1 MTPPPIPATI
11 LVVDDMDLVR
21 HTLTRTLTL
30 AGYNVLEAADGREAL
45 DIIRKN
51 QGLVDLT
58 VSDILMPHMNGTEL
72 AAQVQKEFPGSRM
85 ILMSAYLPEG
95 LATMEAEGREI
106 LLLQKPIGQPELL
119 RAIASVLDDRAQ
131 LAV

>member
-1 MTPPPIPATI
+1 MHPIPATI
-11 LVVDDMDLVR
+11 LVVDDIDLVR

-51 QGLVDLT
+51 RGLIDLT
-58 VSDILMPHMNGTEL
+58 LSDILMPLMNGTEL
-72 AAQVQKEFPGSRM
+72 AGQVQREFPGSRM

-95 LATMEAEGREI
+95 LAVMEAEGREI

-119 RAIASVLDDRAQ
+119 RAIASALGDRAQ

>member
-1 MTPPPIPATI
+1 MMPSPIPATI
-11 LVVDDMDLVR
+11 LVVDDMDPVR
-21 HTLTRTLTL
+21 HTLTRILTL

-45 DIIRKN
+45 DIIRKR

-72 AAQVQKEFPGSRM
+72 AGEIQKEFPGSRM
-85 ILMSAYLPEG
+85 ILMSAYLPAG
-95 LATMEAEGREI
+95 LTSTAAEGREI

-119 RAIASVLDDRAQ
+119 RAIASALGDRA

>member
-1 MTPPPIPATI
+1 MHPIPATI

-51 QGLVDLT
+51 RGLIDLT
-58 VSDILMPHMNGTEL
+58 LSDILMPLMNGTEL
-72 AAQVQKEFPGSRM
+72 AGQVQREFPGSRM

-95 LATMEAEGREI
+95 LAVMEAEGREI

-119 RAIASVLDDRAQ
+119 RAIASALGDRAQ

>member
-1 MTPPPIPATI
+1 MHPIPATI

-51 QGLVDLT
+51 QGLIDLT
-58 VSDILMPHMNGTEL
+58 LSDILMPLMNGTEL
-72 AAQVQKEFPGSRM
+72 AGQVQKEFPGSRM

-95 LATMEAEGREI
+95 LAVMEAEGREI

-119 RAIASVLDDRAQ
+119 RAIASALGDRAQ

>member
-1 MTPPPIPATI
+1 MHPIPATI

-51 QGLVDLT
+51 RGLIDLT
-58 VSDILMPHMNGTEL
+58 LSDILMPPMNGTEL
-72 AAQVQKEFPGSRM
+72 AGQVQK
-85 ILMSAYLPEG
+85 
-95 LATMEAEGREI
+95 
-106 LLLQKPIGQPELL
+106 
-119 RAIASVLDDRAQ
+119 
-131 LAV
+131 

>member
-1 MTPPPIPATI
+1 MHPIPATI

-51 QGLVDLT
+51 QGLIDLT
-58 VSDILMPHMNGTEL
+58 LSDILMPLMNGTEL
-72 AAQVQKEFPGSRM
+72 AGQVQKEFPGSRM

-95 LATMEAEGREI
+95 LAVMEAEGREI

-119 RAIASVLDDRAQ
+119 RAIASALGDRTQ

>member
-1 MTPPPIPATI
+1 MHPIPATI

-30 AGYNVLEAADGREAL
+30 VGYNVLEAADGREAL

-51 QGLVDLT
+51 RGLIDLT
-58 VSDILMPHMNGTEL
+58 LSDILMPLMNGTEL
-72 AAQVQKEFPGSRM
+72 AGQVQKEFPGSRM

-95 LATMEAEGREI
+95 LAMMEAEGREI

-119 RAIASVLDDRAQ
+119 RAIASALGDRAQ

>member
-1 MTPPPIPATI
+1 MHPIPATI

-30 AGYNVLEAADGREAL
+30 VGYNVLEAADGRAAL

-51 QGLVDLT
+51 RGLIDLT
-58 VSDILMPHMNGTEL
+58 LSDILMPLMNGTEL
-72 AAQVQKEFPGSRM
+72 AGQVQKEFPGSRM

-95 LATMEAEGREI
+95 LAMMEAEGREI

-119 RAIASVLDDRAQ
+119 RAIASALGDRAQ

>member
-1 MTPPPIPATI
+1 MHPIPATI
-11 LVVDDMDLVR
+11 LVVDDIDLVR

-51 QGLVDLT
+51 RGLIDLT
-58 VSDILMPHMNGTEL
+58 LSDILMPLMNGTEL
-72 AAQVQKEFPGSRM
+72 AGQVHREFPGSRM

-95 LATMEAEGREI
+95 LAVMEAEGREI

-119 RAIASVLDDRAQ
+119 RAIASALGDRAQ

>member
-1 MTPPPIPATI
+1 MHPIPATI

-51 QGLVDLT
+51 QGMIDLT
-58 VSDILMPHMNGTEL
+58 LSDILMPLMNGTEL
-72 AAQVQKEFPGSRM
+72 AGQVQKEFPGSRM

-95 LATMEAEGREI
+95 LAVMEAEGREI

-119 RAIASVLDDRAQ
+119 RAIASALGDRAQ

>member
-1 MTPPPIPATI
+1 MHPIPATI

-51 QGLVDLT
+51 RGLIDLT
-58 VSDILMPHMNGTEL
+58 LSDILMPLMNGTEL
-72 AAQVQKEFPGSRM
+72 AGQVQKEFPGSRM

-95 LATMEAEGREI
+95 LAVMEAEGREI

-119 RAIASVLDDRAQ
+119 RAIASALGDRTQ

>member
-1 MTPPPIPATI
+1 MMHPIPATI

-51 QGLVDLT
+51 RGLIDLT
-58 VSDILMPHMNGTEL
+58 LSDILMPLMNGTEL
-72 AAQVQKEFPGSRM
+72 AGQVQKEFPGSRM

-95 LATMEAEGREI
+95 LAVMEAEGREI

-119 RAIASVLDDRAQ
+119 RAIASALGDRAQ

>member
-1 MTPPPIPATI
+1 MHPIPATI

-51 QGLVDLT
+51 RGLIDLT
-58 VSDILMPHMNGTEL
+58 LSDILMPLMNGTEL
-72 AAQVQKEFPGSRM
+72 AGQVQKEFPGSRM

-95 LATMEAEGREI
+95 LAMMEAEGREI

-119 RAIASVLDDRAQ
+119 RAIASALGDRAQ

>member
-1 MTPPPIPATI
+1 MHPIPATI

-51 QGLVDLT
+51 RGLIDLT
-58 VSDILMPHMNGTEL
+58 LSDILMPLMNGTEL
-72 AAQVQKEFPGSRM
+72 AGQVQKEFPGSRM

-95 LATMEAEGREI
+95 LAVMEAEGREI

-119 RAIASVLDDRAQ
+119 RAIASALGDRAQ

>member
-1 MTPPPIPATI
+1 MHPIPATI

-45 DIIRKN
+45 DIVRKN
-51 QGLVDLT
+51 QGLIDLT
-58 VSDILMPHMNGTEL
+58 LSDILMPLMNGTEL
-72 AAQVQKEFPGSRM
+72 AGQVQKEFPGSRM

-95 LATMEAEGREI
+95 LAVMEAEGREI

-119 RAIASVLDDRAQ
+119 RAIASALGDRAQ

>member
-1 MTPPPIPATI
+1 MHPIPATI

-30 AGYNVLEAADGREAL
+30 VGYNVLEAADGREAL

-51 QGLVDLT
+51 RGLIDLT
-58 VSDILMPHMNGTEL
+58 LSDILMPLMNGTEL
-72 AAQVQKEFPGSRM
+72 AGQVQKEFPGSRM

-95 LATMEAEGREI
+95 LAVIEAEGREI

-119 RAIASVLDDRAQ
+119 RAIASALGDRAQ

>member
-1 MTPPPIPATI
+1 MHPIPATI

-51 QGLVDLT
+51 RGLIDLT
-58 VSDILMPHMNGTEL
+58 LSDILMPLMNGTEL
-72 AAQVQKEFPGSRM
+72 AGQVQKEFPGSRM

-95 LATMEAEGREI
+95 LAVIEAEGREI

-119 RAIASVLDDRAQ
+119 RAIASALGDRAQ